1 MLVPVRGVLV
11 IEDEQTGDGRYIVAG
26 GLTWQDPPLPFAWAV
41 GGDQHVDLL
50 AAAPQI
56 GTINTITRAGNAVE
70 WTGAVDDEIPEGG
83 ELVRRMR
90 AGSAAYGNRFGISID
105 PDDWALDVIDTTE
118 QINDGDTAEPVV
130 ASLSGTG
137 TLPSLNA
144 AAGDGDPTGV
154 VVYSDASDSWVQ
166 RFTRLRIRGVT
177 AVSVPAFAGAYV
189 ELAESTA
196 VSTEDA
202 PPEESP
208 VEQPT
213 EADNAE
219 GARVVVLASAP
230 VRPPADWFR
239 MPEPEL
245 GDERLVEQFDRAG
258 NPIGFAVPL
267 TIDDD
272 GRYFFGHLAA
282 SWDQCHVGYGQCV
295 SPPPSASAYAHFHT
309 GEVLCDDGTR
319 VATGPMVV
327 GCDHAA
333 ASSLAPQ
340 ARDHYANAGLAWG
353 DARVVDGEFAPWVC
367 GAIRPGLDDATLRVL
382 RATVLSGDW
391 RRIGTGLDLVSIL
404 SVNNPGFPIGRQ
416 AIAASALGAL
426 PEAITAA
433 HVVDGVQL
441 SLVAAAPAMRCVEC
455 QKRLMADNRVGGDF
469 ARIERMLA
477 NRTAHLIPAA
487 RDSILADIRGR

>member
-26 GLTWQDPPLPFAWAV
+26 GLTWQDPPLPFAWIV

-50 AAAPQI
+50 GAAPQI
-56 GTINTITRAGNAVE
+56 GTIDTITRVGNAVE

-83 ELVRRMR
+83 EIVRRMR

-118 QINDGDTAEPVV
+118 EINTGDTTQPIV
-130 ASLSGTG
+130 ASLSGMG
-137 TLPSLNA
+137 ALPSLNA

-154 VVYSDASDSWVQ
+154 VVYSDASDMWVQ

-177 AVSVPAFAGAYV
+177 ACSVPAFAGAYV
-189 ELAESTA
+189 ELSESAAPATDVVAPDQQPAADDTA
-196 VSTEDA
+196 
-202 PPEESP
+202 
-208 VEQPT
+208 
-213 EADNAE
+213 
-219 GARVVVLASAP
+219 ARVVVLASSAP
-230 VRPPADWFR
+230 DRPPAAWFTED
-239 MPEPEL
+239 EPEL
-245 GDERLVEQFDRAG
+245 GDDRLVEQFDLHD

-267 TIDDD
+267 TILES
-272 GRYFFGHLAA
+272 GQFYGHLAA
-282 SWDQCHVGYGQCV
+282 SWDQCHVGYGQCT

-309 GEVLCDDGTR
+309 GEVLCDDGSR

-333 ASSLAPQ
+333 ATSLAPQ

-353 DARVVDGEFAPWVC
+353 DARVIDGGFAPWVC
-367 GAIRPGLDDATLRVL
+367 GAVRPGLDDATMRVL

-416 AIAASALGAL
+416 AIAASALGLL

-433 HVVDGVQL
+433 HVVDGVQM
-441 SLVAAAPAMRCVEC
+441 SLVAAAPAMRCTEC
-455 QKRLMADNRVGGDF
+455 QKRLMDDNRVGGDF

>member
-50 AAAPQI
+50 GAAPQI
-56 GTINTITRAGNAVE
+56 GTIDAITRVGAEVQ

-118 QINDGDTAEPVV
+118 QINAGETAAPIV
-130 ASLSGTG
+130 ASLSGAG
-137 TLPSLNA
+137 VLPLPTLNA
-144 AAGDGDPTGV
+144 AAGDGDPSGV
-154 VVYSDASDSWVQ
+154 VVYSDASDMWVQ

-189 ELAESTA
+189 ELA
-196 VSTEDA
+196 DA
-202 PPEESP
+202 APAADATPPADQP
-208 VEQPT
+208 VEQP
-213 EADNAE
+213 AAE

-230 VRPPADWFR
+230 ARPPAEWFHL
-239 MPEPEL
+239 PEPEL

-295 SPPPSASAYAHFHT
+295 SPPASASAYAHFHT
-309 GEVLCDDGTR
+309 GEVLCDDGSR

-333 ASSLAPQ
+333 ATALAPA

-353 DARVVDGEFAPWVC
+353 DARVIDGQFAPWVC
-367 GAIRPGLDDATLRVL
+367 GAVRPGLDDATLRVL

-391 RRIGTGLDLVSIL
+391 RRLGTGLDLVSIL
-404 SVNNPGFPIGRQ
+404 SVNNPGFPVARS
-416 AIAASALGAL
+416 AIAASALPSLA
-426 PEAITAA
+426 AASTAA
-433 HVVDGVQL
+433 HVVDGVQM
-441 SLVAAAPAMRCVEC
+441 SLVAAAPALRCVEC
-455 QKRLMADNRVGGDF
+455 QKRLMDDNHVGGDF
-469 ARIERMLA
+469 ARVERMLS